1 MGDVLVLCYHAVS
14 PTWNATF
21 SVTPDTLEHQLSQ
34 LVRAGWRGATF
45 SDAVLAPR
53 GRRTLAVTFDDGF
66 ASVFEVAEPIL
77 TRLGLPGTVFVP
89 TAFMG
94 ERQHL
99 RWQGIEAW
107 IGTPHEDELRCMT
120 WDEIGQLT
128 DRGWEVGSHTCRH
141 PHLTTLSDAEL
152 SMELRES
159 FEQCSKHLGSPCRS
173 IAYPYGD
180 VDVRVATAAKETG
193 YQTGACLAHS
203 LVPLGAARVAA
214 RRHLAQRFKPAFPA
228 EELAVHSIGACLATG
243 AEPRP
248 RPAGAPPARSA
259 NLMAGKPLGMVAT
272 RSR

>member
-66 ASVFEVAEPIL
+66 ASAFEVAEPIL

-203 LVPLGAARVAA
+203 LVPLGAHVWPRVGIW
-214 RRHLAQRFKPAFPA
+214 HNDSSLRFRLKSWRF
-228 EELAVHSIGACLATG
+228 T
-243 AEPRP
+243 
-248 RPAGAPPARSA
+248 RSA
-259 NLMAGKPLGMVAT
+259 RASRLRPSLGRVQQALRRRAPQT
-272 RSR
+272 